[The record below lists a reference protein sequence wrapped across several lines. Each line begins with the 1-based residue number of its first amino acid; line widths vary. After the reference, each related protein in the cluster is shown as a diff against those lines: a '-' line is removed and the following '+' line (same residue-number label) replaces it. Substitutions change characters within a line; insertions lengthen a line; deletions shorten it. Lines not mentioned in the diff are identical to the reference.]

1 MTEDSAR
8 FKSSWLFG
16 IPVEA
21 PCSVPGIRGDA
32 IPEGSRTP
40 SCHTSRSPSTK
51 PFECSEPESESGI
64 STEINNLNKASSTEI
79 ILTDNDLLPT
89 TSGKQRDEQFYYTLI
104 TFEVENILFR
114 VPRRPFEIESSV
126 FKEMF
131 ELPSDGS
138 SDGNTD
144 EKPLA
149 LSGITVE
156 SFRAFLRV
164 LFDSVPRRPFEIES
178 SVFKEMF
185 ELPSDG
191 SSDGNT
197 DEKPL
202 ALSGIT
208 VESFRAFL
216 RVLFDPAYGLQ
227 SELQQDEWISVLQLS
242 HMWSCDRLFAL
253 AISKL
258 SVLEVDPILKIMLAK
273 TYNIEA
279 WLPPAYFSLV
289 TRAEPLTLE
298 DAEKLGMET
307 TMKLTEVRESRYR
320 WIIDD
325 LEEPRPQ
332 PVVYSSFPFGNP
344 NKKGKKSAR
353 GRSPINFCSVKKDVS
368 LLDGDVRYS
377 IKQIFGL

>member
-79 ILTDNDLLPT
+79 ILTDNDSSPT

-104 TFEVENILFR
+104 TFEVENFLFR

-164 LFDSVPRRPFEIES
+164 LFDS
-178 SVFKEMF
+178 
-185 ELPSDG
+185 
-191 SSDGNT
+191 
-197 DEKPL
+197 
-202 ALSGIT
+202 
-208 VESFRAFL
+208 
-216 RVLFDPAYGLQ
+216 AYGLQ

-307 TMKLTEVRESRYR
+307 TIKLTEVRESRYR